1 VRSKPGR
8 SVALAAVVA
17 VGLALVVSACGGGGG
32 GGGSNSTS
40 SSTSGKTF
48 PVLKVVWGTTDYMDP
63 GLSYRL
69 ESWQIFQD
77 TYLGLVAKA
86 HVSCLTDNCTKIIPA
101 VASAMPTTNAKG
113 TDYKFTLR
121 KGMKYSNGQPVKASD
136 FPASIIRDFKMNSPG
151 IGFFSNIVGSD
162 ACEGNPGKCS
172 KIPGIIANDKAGTVE
187 IKLKKPESDFLY
199 VLSIPF
205 SAMVPGSTPQ
215 KDTENPP
222 PAANGPYYISK
233 YNPSR
238 SFTLLRNPNWTKGE
252 VPGIPDGNPDK
263 VLGTMTDDVD
273 QSAQLVQSGQDM
285 YDENLLPTSR
295 LASLKSKYANQIKF
309 YTTPST
315 YYFFMNA
322 RMKPFSSLQAR
333 QAVNWAIDRNAL
345 VKLRGGLGVPTENF
359 LPPSYPQYKK
369 INPFPNSG
377 SKAAMAKAK
386 SLVAASGT
394 KGTHVDLYTIGD
406 VAFDKSAG
414 EYLQGVLTSLGYK
427 VTIHELS
434 GDNYFTVVGN
444 QKTKAQIGFT
454 DWFED
459 YPYPSDWFNILQNG
473 ELITNVHNNN
483 YGNVNFKDVNAKI
496 DHLDALPP
504 SQALSSSTNAA
515 WAAVDKELMTKYAST
530 APFLNGILTSFFS
543 SKMDVGCD
551 IFTDSQDDMAQ
562 MCLK

>member
-1 VRSKPGR
+1 
-8 SVALAAVVA
+8 
-17 VGLALVVSACGGGGG
+17 
-32 GGGSNSTS
+32 
-40 SSTSGKTF
+40 
-48 PVLKVVWGTTDYMDP
+48 
-63 GLSYRL
+63 
-69 ESWQIFQD
+69 
-77 TYLGLVAKA
+77 
-86 HVSCLTDNCTKIIPA
+86 
-101 VASAMPTTNAKG
+101 
-113 TDYKFTLR
+113 
-121 KGMKYSNGQPVKASD
+121 
-136 FPASIIRDFKMNSPG
+136 
-151 IGFFSNIVGSD
+151 
-162 ACEGNPGKCS
+162 
-172 KIPGIIANDKAGTVE
+172 
-187 IKLKKPESDFLY
+187 
-199 VLSIPF
+199 
-205 SAMVPGSTPQ
+205 
-215 KDTENPP
+215 
-222 PAANGPYYISK
+222 
-233 YNPSR
+233 
-238 SFTLLRNPNWTKGE
+238 
-252 VPGIPDGNPDK
+252 
-263 VLGTMTDDVD
+263 
-273 QSAQLVQSGQDM
+273 
-285 YDENLLPTSR
+285 
-295 LASLKSKYANQIKF
+295 
-309 YTTPST
+309 
-315 YYFFMNA
+315 MNA